1 MLELPINRLG
11 KYTKF
16 HIQKMEFA
24 FSNKMTS
31 CKLIKTQFNI
41 SFMQDYNFLVLIT
54 DQISKNVYIMFIK
67 LRGPS
72 APLSV
77 SSTVNGNPNTTVLK
91 CIWVYTKLINYL
103 LYSNLLFHYIFQM
116 HIVKSLQYLFI
127 NISYATYCAQV
138 D

>member
-1 MLELPINRLG
+1 MIPSVKELQMVYRVNIVYYYNSVARWILVNYILESKGNFFTLDNALMLELPINRFG

-67 LRGPS
+67 L
-72 APLSV
+72 
-77 SSTVNGNPNTTVLK
+77 VLP
-91 CIWVYTKLINYL
+91 
-103 LYSNLLFHYIFQM
+103 H
-116 HIVKSLQYLFI
+116 H
-127 NISYATYCAQV
+127 
-138 D
+138 